1 MNLLNIYFSN
11 IERMLLMIKVKMN
24 VQSAY
29 YGELLRK
36 GKIYEIEKK
45 TAQRWIDSN
54 IAQRIEQINQTEPS
68 D

>member
-1 MNLLNIYFSN
+1 
-11 IERMLLMIKVKMN
+11 MIKVKMN